1 MKKILSRS
9 LTSTLAAVVCA
20 TAAIVTVPIVS
31 AAAPAAVSQA
41 PVRLAAKV
49 QVPSNGEAVTYML
62 NGKKVTIAPGETADL
77 PSGATHIVLP
87 VGTHF
92 ILTSWPTG
100 GWLSSKGGM
109 AKGGMPKGGMA
120 KGGMPSTNT
129 YDLSKPVVLAALTS
143 EQIAANT
150 GAFGLVGQSGLIKLP
165 NGTITNLID
174 AANGVSS
181 TTVNPFNLLQGS
193 DITDGNAPYGQ

>member
-1 MKKILSRS
+1 MKTIITRS
-9 LTSTLAAVVCA
+9 LASTFAAVICTTGVLI
-20 TAAIVTVPIVS
+20 TAPIVT
-31 AAAPAAVSQA
+31 AGAPSVVSQA

-49 QVPSNGEAVTYML
+49 KVPINGEAVTYML

-77 PSGATHIVLP
+77 PSGATKIVLP
-87 VGTHF
+87 VGTQF

-109 AKGGMPKGGMA
+109 AKGGMA
-120 KGGMPSTNT
+120 KGGMGDPSTNT
-129 YDLSKPVVLAALTS
+129 YDLSKPVVLAALTP
-143 EQIAANT
+143 EQIAANN

-174 AANGVSS
+174 AAHGVGT

-193 DITDGNAPYGQ
+193 DITDGNAPYGK